1 MSRGRHGDLA
11 PVRGVG
17 AEEWAMGEREPVR
30 VPQRYALFDTAIG
43 TLGIAWSAVGLTAL
57 QLPEADRAATER
69 RLSRAAA
76 IATDPPAAIRD
87 AIGEITAYCRGSP
100 VAFAS
105 VDLDLAR
112 VPGFAHGVYAAAR
125 AIPWG
130 RTATYGE
137 LARRIGQPL
146 AARAVGQ
153 ALGQNPLPIIIPC
166 HRILASGGKLGGFSA
181 YRGARTK
188 RQLLALEGV
197 QLGGHGMPMLP
208 GLLPAEG

>member
-1 MSRGRHGDLA
+1 MDVRPPSA
-11 PVRGVG
+11 P
-17 AEEWAMGEREPVR
+17 
-30 VPQRYALFDTAIG
+30 PQHYTLLDTAIG
-43 TLGIAWSAVGLTAL
+43 TIGIAWSAVGLTAL
-57 QLPEADRAATER
+57 QLPEADRTATER
-69 RLSRAAA
+69 RLKRIAVGVLAA
-76 IATDPPAAIRD
+76 DPPAPIRGAI
-87 AIGEITAYCRGSP
+87 AEISAYCCGSQ

-105 VDLDLAR
+105 VALDLAR
-112 VPGFAHGVYAAAR
+112 VPSFALRVYTAAR
-125 AIPWG
+125 AVPWG

-166 HRILASGGKLGGFSA
+166 HRVLASGGKIGGFSA

-197 QLGGHGMPMLP
+197 QLGAPCGTPLLP